1 MEQFVVQRTTTCIH
15 SYNVITLFEI
25 STEKEGEI
33 EKETKKQCAKIV
45 ENAIK
50 IEWKKTYTSNYQPNE
65 N

>member
-50 IEWKKTYTSNYQPNE
+50 IE
-65 N
+65 